1 MSCAGA
7 DAQLH

>member
-1 MSCAGA
+1 MGCAGA